1 MSDYYST
8 DFVVEAEDG
17 VSLRGIRYYGNKNG
31 PEKGTALCLHG
42 LSSDSNGVLLIAEKL
57 VNVGIDV
64 IAPDMRGHGFSDA
77 CPNKT
82 MNVVQFASD
91 VARICLALKQDS
103 FFLVTLS
110 YGGNVGLEM
119 LSSYSKEFTIEG
131 MYSFAPPW
139 LSNRLPLSK
148 VCQSFYGTFKYLRK
162 VGRLSGFTTLRHPA
176 RQKYVLY
183 EGQSDFY
190 MPLISA
196 EVKSISW
203 LSYARLLINLKIENF
218 FTHIFWED
226 FKEKNVHLF
235 LASSDCVVSNQAL
248 LDIVRRTGW
257 SCYWLEG
264 FHVSLMFDNEMT
276 SEFIDKLLKL
286 RAVNVLNEWL

>member
-1 MSDYYST
+1 MSDYYSE

-17 VSLRGIRYYGNKNG
+17 VSLRGTRYYGKKNG

-57 VNVGIDV
+57 ASVGIDV
-64 IAPDMRGHGFSDA
+64 IAPDMRGHGYSDA

-82 MNVVQFASD
+82 MNEAQFASD

-119 LSSYSKEFTIEG
+119 LNAYSKEFTIEG

-139 LSNRLPLSK
+139 LSNRLPLAK
-148 VCQSFYGTFKYLRK
+148 IFPSFYGTFKYLRK
-162 VGRLSGFTTLRHPA
+162 VGRLSGFTAVRQA
-176 RQKYVLY
+176 SRQKYVLY

-203 LSYARLLINLKIENF
+203 LSYARLLINLKRENF
-218 FTHIFWED
+218 FKNIFWED
-226 FKEKNVHLF
+226 LKEKNVHLF
-235 LASSDCVVSNQAL
+235 LARSDYVVSNEAL
-248 LDIVRRTGW
+248 QDIVRRTGW
-257 SCYWLEG
+257 SCYWLDG
-264 FHVSLMFDNEMT
+264 FHVSLMFDNKMS
-276 SEFIDKLLKL
+276 SEFIEELLKL
-286 RAVNVLNEWL
+286 RAVKVSS